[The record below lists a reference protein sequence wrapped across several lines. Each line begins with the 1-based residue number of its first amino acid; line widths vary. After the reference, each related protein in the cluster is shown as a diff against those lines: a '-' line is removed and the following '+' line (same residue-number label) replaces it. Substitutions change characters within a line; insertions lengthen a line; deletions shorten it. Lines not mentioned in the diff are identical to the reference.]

1 MEQNSLIDRLL
12 ELTLAIQHAA
22 ALADWQEAARLTEER
37 TPLFMELTP
46 EQDATAMEVIKR
58 IQAIDAAI
66 ATDAKTTQSELQ
78 IEYSSAMKK
87 VQAASNMVSLL
98 LRMTSSSWSRC
109 EARVFSIAST
119 PCLRPIAGISSG
131 RSSGSSAAF

>member
-22 ALADWQEAARLTEER
+22 AMADWQEAASLTEER

-46 EQDATAMEVIKR
+46 EQDATAMDVIKR

-66 ATDAKTTQSELQ
+66 AADAKTTQSELQ

-87 VQAASNMVSLL
+87 VQAASKYHQ
-98 LRMTSSSWSRC
+98 
-109 EARVFSIAST
+109 
-119 PCLRPIAGISSG
+119 
-131 RSSGSSAAF
+131 AAKF

>member
-37 TPLFMELTP
+37 TPLFMQLTP
-46 EQDATAMEVIKR
+46 EQDATAMEVINK

-66 ATDAKTTQSELQ
+66 AADAKTTQTELQ
-78 IEYSSAMKK
+78 SEYSSAINKI
-87 VQAASNMVSLL
+87 QAASKYHQ
-98 LRMTSSSWSRC
+98 
-109 EARVFSIAST
+109 
-119 PCLRPIAGISSG
+119 
-131 RSSGSSAAF
+131 AAKF

>member
-12 ELTLAIQHAA
+12 ELTLAIRHAA
-22 ALADWQEAARLTEER
+22 AMADWQEAARLTEER

-46 EQDATAMEVIKR
+46 EQDATAMEVINR

-66 ATDAKTTQSELQ
+66 AVDATTTQSELQ

-87 VQAASNMVSLL
+87 VHAAGKYHQAAK
-98 LRMTSSSWSRC
+98 
-109 EARVFSIAST
+109 F
-119 PCLRPIAGISSG
+119 
-131 RSSGSSAAF
+131 

>member
-37 TPLFMELTP
+37 TPLFMQLTP
-46 EQDATAMEVIKR
+46 EQDDTAMEAINR

-66 ATDAKTTQSELQ
+66 AADAKTTQTELQ
-78 IEYSSAMKK
+78 SEYSSAIHKI
-87 VQAASNMVSLL
+87 QAASKYHQ
-98 LRMTSSSWSRC
+98 
-109 EARVFSIAST
+109 
-119 PCLRPIAGISSG
+119 
-131 RSSGSSAAF
+131 AAKF

>member
-12 ELTLAIQHAA
+12 GLTLAIQHAA
-22 ALADWQEAARLTEER
+22 AMADWQEAARLTEER

-46 EQDATAMEVIKR
+46 EQDATAIEVINR
-58 IQAIDAAI
+58 IQAIDTAI

-87 VQAASNMVSLL
+87 VQAASKYHQ
-98 LRMTSSSWSRC
+98 
-109 EARVFSIAST
+109 
-119 PCLRPIAGISSG
+119 
-131 RSSGSSAAF
+131 AAKF

>member
-12 ELTLAIQHAA
+12 ELTLAIRHAA
-22 ALADWQEAARLTEER
+22 AMADWQEAARLTEER

-46 EQDATAMEVIKR
+46 EQDATAMDVINR

-66 ATDAKTTQSELQ
+66 AVDAKTTQSELQ

-87 VQAASNMVSLL
+87 VQAASKYHQ
-98 LRMTSSSWSRC
+98 
-109 EARVFSIAST
+109 
-119 PCLRPIAGISSG
+119 
-131 RSSGSSAAF
+131 AAKF

>member
-46 EQDATAMEVIKR
+46 EQGGTAMEVINR
-58 IQAIDAAI
+58 IQAIDATI
-66 ATDAKTTQSELQ
+66 AADAKTTQTELQ
-78 IEYSSAMKK
+78 IEYSW
-87 VQAASNMVSLL
+87 
-98 LRMTSSSWSRC
+98 R
-109 EARVFSIAST
+109 
-119 PCLRPIAGISSG
+119 
-131 RSSGSSAAF
+131 

>member
-37 TPLFMELTP
+37 TPLFMQLTP
-46 EQDATAMEVIKR
+46 EQNDTAMEAINR

-66 ATDAKTTQSELQ
+66 AADAKTTQTELQ
-78 IEYSSAMKK
+78 SEYSSAINKI
-87 VQAASNMVSLL
+87 QAASK
-98 LRMTSSSWSRC
+98 
-109 EARVFSIAST
+109 
-119 PCLRPIAGISSG
+119 
-131 RSSGSSAAF
+131 